1 MWPLRSEALAG
12 GAQKWTSASFKRRL
26 DIDEPPEP
34 GAYRVVANAAA
45 DGRTWLMTPDFQ
57 PVAPFVKPINDQQP
71 SLIAGIVVE
80 GTRVVDVIRKGR
92 GRARWPRADD

>member
-1 MWPLRSEALAG
+1 
-12 GAQKWTSASFKRRL
+12 
-26 DIDEPPEP
+26 
-34 GAYRVVANAAA
+34 
-45 DGRTWLMTPDFQ
+45 MTPDFQ

-92 GRARWPRADD
+92 GRARWTRADD